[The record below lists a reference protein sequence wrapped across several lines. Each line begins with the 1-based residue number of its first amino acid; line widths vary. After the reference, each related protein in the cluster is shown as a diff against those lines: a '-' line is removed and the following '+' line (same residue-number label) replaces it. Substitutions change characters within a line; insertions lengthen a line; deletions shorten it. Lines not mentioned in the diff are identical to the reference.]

1 MLETLTRREILKA
14 IEDCAARGRDGFLE
28 HHRAKRRRAKTY
40 FICHRG
46 DEYDLKAIAYVAL
59 LPRSEGRPLAHSP
72 RVAEAVADLG
82 FTVIHTGEAPS
93 PEGPVPPVESSE
105 GKKIWRIQKKR
116 ERGRQLAAAAIER
129 NKERNDGWI
138 KCEACGLADRVRSMF
153 DAHHRRPLAAGERV
167 TNVNDIA
174 VLCPNCH
181 RWAHVKV
188 ANRLSPL
195 SIDEVARA
203 RRNRH

>member
-1 MLETLTRREILKA
+1 MLGKLTRKAILGA
-14 IEDCAARGRDGFLE
+14 IEDYDTRGREGFLKY
-28 HHRAKRRRAKTY
+28 HDAT
-40 FICHRG
+40 HRG
-46 DEYDLKAIAYVAL
+46 ARSYFVCRNENEYDLKAIVYVAL
-59 LPRSEGRPLAHSP
+59 LPLSKDRGVGNARE
-72 RVAEAVADLG
+72 VAKAVANLG

-105 GKKIWRIQKKR
+105 GKKVWRIQKKR
-116 ERGRQLAAAAIER
+116 ERGRQLAATAIAR
-129 NKERNDGWI
+129 NKKRNDGWI
-138 KCEACGLADRVRSMF
+138 KCEACGLADRDRSMF

-203 RRNRH
+203 RRNCR